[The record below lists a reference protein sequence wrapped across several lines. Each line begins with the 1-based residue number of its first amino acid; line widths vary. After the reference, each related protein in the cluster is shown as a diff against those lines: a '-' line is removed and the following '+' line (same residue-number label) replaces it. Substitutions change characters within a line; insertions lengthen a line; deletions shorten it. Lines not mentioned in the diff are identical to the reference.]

1 MGKILSI
8 FSVPEA
14 VIYLIGFRNLI
25 LREVATKRIPLSQM
39 ADFQLLLPISKQT
52 QKFKTRT
59 S

>member
-25 LREVATKRIPLSQM
+25 LREVATKKIPLSQM
-39 ADFQLLLPISKQT
+39 PEFQLIFPISKQA
-52 QKFKTRT
+52 KKI
-59 S
+59 